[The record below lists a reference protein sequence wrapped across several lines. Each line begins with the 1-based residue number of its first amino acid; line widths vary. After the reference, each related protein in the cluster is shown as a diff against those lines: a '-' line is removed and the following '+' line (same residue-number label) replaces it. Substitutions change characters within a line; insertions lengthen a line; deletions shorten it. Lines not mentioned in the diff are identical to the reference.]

1 MKRIQYFII
10 CSTVNCIVV
19 NIKAMKFLVISAVFC
34 AAVLVATAEKQH
46 PNEQNIQLSP
56 SNLPVNLNNAK
67 SAQGTPQTASGP
79 VPSNLVDVKRI
90 VDRVSTHLPRIF
102 TWRSW
107 NHWLDS
113 NTNVS
118 KMMIVVH

>member
-1 MKRIQYFII
+1 MKL
-10 CSTVNCIVV
+10 
-19 NIKAMKFLVISAVFC
+19 LVICAVFC
-34 AAVLVATAEKQH
+34 AAVFVATAEKHQA
-46 PNEQNIQLSP
+46 NEQNLQLSP
-56 SNLPVNLNNAK
+56 SNLPVNLNTAK
-67 SAQGTPQTASGP
+67 IAQGPAQGTLSPI
-79 VPSNLVDVKRI
+79 PSNLVDVKRI

-118 KMMIVVH
+118 KMIILSHITYCSCTI

>member
-1 MKRIQYFII
+1 
-10 CSTVNCIVV
+10 
-19 NIKAMKFLVISAVFC
+19 MKFLVICVVFC
-34 AAVLVATAEKQH
+34 AAVLVTTAEKNQA
-46 PNEQNIQLSP
+46 NQQNLQLSP
-56 SNLPVNLNNAK
+56 SNLPVNPTNVK
-67 SAQGTPQTASGP
+67 PAQVP
-79 VPSNLVDVKRI
+79 VPTNLGPIPTNLVDVKRI

-118 KMMIVVH
+118 KNYHFFYTFFQILISFFVQFENRN

>member
-1 MKRIQYFII
+1 
-10 CSTVNCIVV
+10 
-19 NIKAMKFLVISAVFC
+19 MKFLVIGVVFC
-34 AAVLVATAEKQH
+34 AAVFVATAEKQI
-46 PNEQNIQLSP
+46 NEQNIQLSP

-67 SAQGTPQTASGP
+67 SAQGPPQSTSGP
-79 VPSNLVDVKRI
+79 IPSNLVDVKRI

-118 KMMIVVH
+118 EIIIINFDHMPFIYT